1 MEDNE
6 LKYWVAFTRIP
17 HVGPARVKLMER
29 HFGTLEQAWRA
40 GMTELRAAGLDSRTA
55 RSIATRKLAIDP
67 DAELRLL
74 ADGHTRAVTWNDD
87 EYPAR
92 LKEIYDPPPVLYIK
106 DELTPEDDRSVA
118 VVGTRKAT
126 AYGREVAHRLSFDM
140 AQAGVTVVSGLA
152 YGIDAIA
159 HRAALDTG
167 ARTIA
172 VVASG
177 VDVVYPQSHTDLAAE
192 IVRHGAMVSEHPVG
206 TRPQAGNFLRRNRI
220 MSGIAMGTL
229 VVEGDVTSG
238 VLITARHALD
248 QNREVFAVPGS
259 VLSPTSRGPNRLITR
274 SEAKLV
280 SEARDVL
287 EELNLSWV
295 GQQIEMEAL
304 FPGSDNE
311 AQILKYVTY
320 DPVHIDEVIRSS
332 GVDISAVGSALAMME
347 LKGLVR
353 QIGGMNYIR
362 LKESAAEY
370 QAV

>member
-6 LKYWVAFTRIP
+6 LKYWVAFTHIP
-17 HVGPARVKLMER
+17 HVGPARVRLMER

-74 ADGHTRAVTWNDD
+74 ADGHTRAVTWNDN

-106 DELTPEDDRSVA
+106 GELTPEDDRSVA

-177 VDVVYPQSHTDLAAE
+177 VDVVYPQSHTNLAAE

-206 TRPQAGNFLRRNRI
+206 TRPQAGT
-220 MSGIAMGTL
+220 G
-229 VVEGDVTSG
+229 
-238 VLITARHALD
+238 
-248 QNREVFAVPGS
+248 
-259 VLSPTSRGPNRLITR
+259 
-274 SEAKLV
+274 
-280 SEARDVL
+280 
-287 EELNLSWV
+287 
-295 GQQIEMEAL
+295 
-304 FPGSDNE
+304 
-311 AQILKYVTY
+311 
-320 DPVHIDEVIRSS
+320 RSS
-332 GVDISAVGSALAMME
+332 RCREAYCRPPV
-347 LKGLVR
+347 
-353 QIGGMNYIR
+353 
-362 LKESAAEY
+362 AAPTD
-370 QAV
+370 